1 MEAVWIFLTLEAL
14 TFEGLEPLTARAF
27 SFAAGAA
34 FEPVVCSS
42 LLRLDRIE
50 RTLAQA
56 KASSSPFPL
65 SSEGSGLVWLAISRT
80 LLSPSSDDIDRRRG

>member
-14 TFEGLEPLTARAF
+14 TFEVLEPLTARAF

-50 RTLAQA
+50 RSVAQA
-56 KASSSPFPL
+56 KASLVPL
-65 SSEGSGLVWLAISRT
+65 PLVFRRFGFGLACNLTYLALA
-80 LLSPSSDDIDRRRG
+80 LLR